1 MQIRSIKVSDIAR
14 FTALWNRVYSEGEFL
29 ISPAPDNATLR
40 RILQRVENESIPQF
54 VAFDRQKL
62 IGSVEIYPAEMCGYE
77 RGQRLRVGILG
88 IHIDKNYRG
97 KGLGRKLLAVAIA
110 RGWEFGYDQIALY
123 VYTTNT
129 PAIALYERFGFEHQG
144 ELGEVTLP
152 NGKVL
157 MSQKMVLYKAQSRSK
172 KTDL

>member
-14 FTALWNRVYSEGEFL
+14 FTALWNRVYSEGGEFL

-144 ELGEVTLP
+144 GTW
-152 NGKVL
+152 G
-157 MSQKMVLYKAQSRSK
+157 S
-172 KTDL
+172 DLAKW